1 MTAHG
6 STVYYA
12 LNTHDTSFYNLV
24 VDIDL
29 HGYTNPEG
37 NTVAFFR
44 NKTNI
49 FFQPFG
55 ESTEVQFSTSE
66 FTS

>member
-1 MTAHG
+1 MSSLRKQHIVT
-6 STVYYA
+6 
-12 LNTHDTSFYNLV
+12 FYNLI

-29 HGYTNPEG
+29 HGYVNPATA
-37 NTVAFFR
+37 TVAFFR

-55 ESTEVQFSTSE
+55 ESTELQFSKSE